1 MPGQGAP
8 THREQNLRG
17 LPEAHEQAAPSNA
30 KKSEHIVRTAV
41 TGLNGAME
49 ARGAKDPWRGSAG
62 KLPKGAGLCLEGD
75 SRTVTLSCFL
85 FGQSVHS

>member
-30 KKSEHIVRTAV
+30 KKSEHIVRAAV
-41 TGLNGAME
+41 AGLNGARAAMVKGPRRVP
-49 ARGAKDPWRGSAG
+49 AA
-62 KLPKGAGLCLEGD
+62 KLPE
-75 SRTVTLSCFL
+75 V
-85 FGQSVHS
+85 